1 MTVFDDFYCGAV
13 AGSDGAA
20 CQSWLQAGRDHRW
33 APPAPPGAAWQAWVP
48 AAAALVVVVTLL
60 LAARALRATRKP
72 AETTGPSL
80 PRAVPTARQVTVAG
94 TRGHERTRA
103 GQDTRT
109 EARSAVSPGW

>member
-33 APPAPPGAAWQAWVP
+33 APPAPPGVAWQAWVP
-48 AAAALVVVVTLL
+48 AAAALVVVVVLL

-80 PRAVPTARQVTVAG
+80 PRAVPTARQVTVAD
-94 TRGHERTRA
+94 TRGHDRTRPA
-103 GQDTRT
+103 PDPRT
-109 EARSAVSPGW
+109 SAVSPGW

>member
-20 CQSWLQAGRDHRW
+20 CQAWLQAGRDHRW
-33 APPAPPGAAWQAWVP
+33 APPAPPAFDWARLVP
-48 AAAALVVVVTLL
+48 VAMALFVVVALL

-94 TRGHERTRA
+94 TTWRYGTVPA
-103 GQDTRT
+103 QDDRT
-109 EARSAVSPGW
+109 EAHSVSPGW